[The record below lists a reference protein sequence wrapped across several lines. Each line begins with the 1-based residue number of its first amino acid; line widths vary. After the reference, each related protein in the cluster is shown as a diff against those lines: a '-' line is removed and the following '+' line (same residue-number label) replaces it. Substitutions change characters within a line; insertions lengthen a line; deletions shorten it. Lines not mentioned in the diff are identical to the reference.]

1 MAREKKWVIY
11 MHTNLINGKKYVGQ
25 TCATL
30 QARFGKNGVRYK
42 RCVLFYN
49 AIQKYGWDN
58 FEHKILEDCIY
69 TQEEANKKEKYYIE
83 KYKSMDRKYGY
94 NLSSGGN
101 EQNSLGIP
109 VFMYNMNGAYVD
121 MYESIAD
128 ANRDLMISNGK
139 ISDCCRGNRK
149 SAGGYMWSY
158 NKEEKLGKYIRG
170 TNSRPVYKYSLTGE
184 FIKKY
189 NTVVDVVNELNINK
203 GGHIS
208 SCCNGNRET
217 AYGYQWR
224 YEMYDNIGNAKNIH
238 MQGKG
243 VLQYSLDGVLI
254 KQHDNSVKAS
264 EQFGEKKKAAYM
276 SINNCLNKT
285 SKSAY
290 GYYWEYVN

>member
-1 MAREKKWVIY
+1 
-11 MHTNLINGKKYVGQ
+11 MHINLINGKKYIGQ
-25 TCATL
+25 TYTTL
-30 QARFGKNGVRYK
+30 RARFGKNGIGYK
-42 RCVLFYN
+42 GCVLFYN
-49 AIQKYGWDN
+49 AIQKYGWNN
-58 FEHKILEDCIY
+58 FEHKILEDYIY
-69 TQEEANKKEKYYIE
+69 NQKDANKKEKHYIE
-83 KYKSMDRKYGY
+83 KFKSNNRKYGY

-101 EQNSLGIP
+101 EQNSLGIC
-109 VFMYNMNGAYVD
+109 VYMYD
-121 MYESIAD
+121 MSGTYITMYKSISD
-128 ANRDLMISNGK
+128 AMRDLTISNGK
-139 ISDCCRGNRK
+139 ISDCCKGNRK
-149 SAGGYMWSY
+149 SAGGYRWSY
-158 NKEEKLGKYIRG
+158 NKEDKLGKYIRG

-189 NTVVDVVNELNINK
+189 NTVVDVVNELNINN

-238 MQGKG
+238 MQGKS
-243 VLQYSLDGVLI
+243 VFQYSLGGVLI

-276 SINNCLNKT
+276 SINNCLNKK